1 MFNLLERSDDME
13 KMSVIFGLAAVLMVA
28 CYGWEIPQNGVEEIE
43 DGGIGTVETSAPL
56 SFEVAMDG
64 DYEEVCDDDSGL
76 CWSKPVAIE
85 YWPYRWTLIFDQ
97 PDVPFLEEVECPDY
111 MGSEWRL
118 ATDEEYYEAATN
130 CVFGYYDAVQD
141 VECNYDPHSDTCEK
155 PIPCKGY
162 GDFDDLRFCK
172 RVLDHM
178 YFQIICNLTGNDFGD
193 EHRGYG
199 GYARCIRPI

>member
-1 MFNLLERSDDME
+1 MFSLLKRSEDM
-13 KMSVIFGLAAVLMVA
+13 KKVSVIFVVAAVFAVA
-28 CYGWEIPQNGVEEIE
+28 CDGWEGTQGCGEETGDAGIE
-43 DGGIGTVETSAPL
+43 AVETSAPL
-56 SFEVAMDG
+56 SFEIALDG
-64 DYEEVCDDDSGL
+64 DFEEVCDSEAGL
-76 CWSKPVAIE
+76 CWSKPISVE
-85 YWPYRWTLIFDQ
+85 YWPYRWTVTIDQ
-97 PDVPFLEEVECPDY
+97 PDVPFLEEIKCPDY

-118 ATDEEYYEAATN
+118 ATDEEYYGAATN
-130 CVFGYYDAVQD
+130 CVFGYYDAVQN
-141 VECNYDPHSDTCEK
+141 VECNYDPHSDTCKK

-162 GDFDDLRFCK
+162 GDFNDLRFCR